1 MEHLAGRL
9 VYTGRYDPSD
19 GHKTMTPGN
28 SNTTAQL
35 VSWLSVAAILAVSA
49 WGWFQIPGGQNI
61 AVHFDIF
68 GKPDGYAAK
77 PQALLMLPG
86 VMAGACAFFWYRMKN
101 EKFKEN
107 LEKSKLT
114 TYIALFGSLVIIFE
128 AQLVIVLTA
137 LGHQIPITTVIFV
150 SIGLLLGAIG
160 IAMAAGKT
168 ARNTCVG
175 VRTPWALKDDRN
187 WDKTN
192 KMGGALMAATGI
204 LTACGALVNTFAAVA
219 ILLLGT
225 LVMTGAT
232 FACSYLWAQQS
243 DKG

>member
-1 MEHLAGRL
+1 M
-9 VYTGRYDPSD
+9 TSSTDPAN
-19 GHKTMTPGN
+19 PGN
-28 SNTTAQL
+28 PDSSSNGIAQWI
-35 VSWLSVAAILAVSA
+35 SWLSVAAILAVAA
-49 WGWFQIPGGQNI
+49 WGWVQIPGDQNI

-77 PQALLMLPG
+77 PQALLMLPA
-86 VMAGACAFFWYRMKN
+86 VMAFACAFFWYRMKN

-114 TYIALFGSLVIIFE
+114 TYIALFGSMVVIFE
-128 AQLVIVLTA
+128 AQLVIVLAA
-137 LGHQIPITTVIFV
+137 LGHQIPITTVMFV

-204 LTACGALVNTFAAVA
+204 LTACGALVNTFVAVA
-219 ILLLGT
+219 ILVLGS
-225 LVMTGAT
+225 LVMTSAT
-232 FACSYLWAQQS
+232 FYCSYMWSRQPEKS
-243 DKG
+243 